1 MPGAPPNSALVSVIA
16 EAAPARSGGAAPTA
30 RSVARVS
37 TGAKASEDDRPGHQQ
52 RGRHGPED
60 DPAEDGSDHSPASRG
75 DSPRTSCRYWA
86 VNNSAPK
93 PTKKLSRL
101 VVETRA

>member
-1 MPGAPPNSALVSVIA
+1 MTDPVTS
-16 EAAPARSGGAAPTA
+16 SG
-30 RSVARVS
+30 VAMDPRMN
-37 TGAKASEDDRPGHQQ
+37 
-52 RGRHGPED
+52 
-60 DPAEDGSDHSPASRG
+60 PAEDGSDHSPASRG